1 MEAGIRS
8 GTKKRN
14 AGIGSLVGAGIGF
27 FVGGP
32 AGAAVGSMVGG
43 GLGGVTGD
51 SASIQYRDVQIIVGD
66 NLQDIRRKLLDTH
79 CEALDVLLQKN
90 STNLWQEF
98 DGSINDLLKQ
108 LTAEIEQFDLEL
120 QNLLQKTKIAY

>member
-1 MEAGIRS
+1 M
-8 GTKKRN
+8 
-14 AGIGSLVGAGIGF
+14 
-27 FVGGP
+27 
-32 AGAAVGSMVGG
+32 
-43 GLGGVTGD
+43 
-51 SASIQYRDVQIIVGD
+51 GD